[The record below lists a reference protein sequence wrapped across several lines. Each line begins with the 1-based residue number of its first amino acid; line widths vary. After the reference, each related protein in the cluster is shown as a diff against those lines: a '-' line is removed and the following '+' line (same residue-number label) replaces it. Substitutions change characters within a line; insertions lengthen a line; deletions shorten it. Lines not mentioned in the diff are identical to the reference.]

1 MLCYVIPGPRRREDQ
16 AAGDDARWLNP
27 LLQISDWQIA
37 SHSGGPS
44 QGGTRFAPTALST
57 VHIAEGS
64 ETYLAPELT
73 AAAPD
78 PIALDVYG
86 LGMLTYLLV
95 TGQAPASSQAELL
108 SRLEADEG
116 LRPSALVDGLS
127 EDIDEL
133 VQAATAYQP
142 PRRLATADEFLEMLE
157 LVEETLTAPVSPPPA
172 ETPSEGTAKDPL
184 EAVAGDVLAGRW
196 EVMRRLGTGSTS
208 RAFLVRGLQAE
219 PTARGLAVLKVA
231 LSVGRGEILVREAEV
246 MRRLRPTSASSGW
259 SSPSR

>member
-1 MLCYVIPGPRRREDQ
+1 MAY
-16 AAGDDARWLNP
+16 P

-44 QGGTRFAPTALST
+44 RGGTRFAPTALST

-64 ETYLAPELT
+64 DTYLAPELT
-73 AAAPD
+73 ATAPD

-95 TGQAPASSQAELL
+95 TGHAPASSQAELL

-142 PRRLATADEFLEMLE
+142 L
-157 LVEETLTAPVSPPPA
+157 
-172 ETPSEGTAKDPL
+172 
-184 EAVAGDVLAGRW
+184 
-196 EVMRRLGTGSTS
+196 
-208 RAFLVRGLQAE
+208 
-219 PTARGLAVLKVA
+219 
-231 LSVGRGEILVREAEV
+231 
-246 MRRLRPTSASSGW
+246 RRLRPTVHDHGGEYRNTAP
-259 SSPSR
+259 SPVLEPAVSPPRRF